1 MLVNLINKT
10 VSNTI
15 LLAHPILVE
24 FGVLTAKF
32 IFRSLTIV
40 SSNVVYNA
48 REHVRVLRTWSDG
61 WPHSRS
67 KTLHQP
73 STNTQY
79 WHHDQEEVCSEEGN
93 TLLGALDP
101 HWVKMHVEF
110 RREVVVH
117 DSIDV
122 LQMVATRILVRLRSF
137 WVRFMPTSTA
147 SSHCLGNSSSL
158 SFDENRA
165 GTLAASHEL
174 RHEHVSRLHF
184 YLLLIITYLKS
195 K

>member
-1 MLVNLINKT
+1 MLVNLINES

-24 FGVLTAKF
+24 FAVLTAKF

-48 REHVRVLRTWSDG
+48 REHVRVLRTSSDG

-67 KTLHQP
+67 HRLHHP

-79 WHHDQEEVCSEEGN
+79 WQYDQEEVYGEEGN

-101 HWVKMHVEF
+101 H
-110 RREVVVH
+110 
-117 DSIDV
+117 
-122 LQMVATRILVRLRSF
+122 
-137 WVRFMPTSTA
+137 
-147 SSHCLGNSSSL
+147 
-158 SFDENRA
+158 
-165 GTLAASHEL
+165 
-174 RHEHVSRLHF
+174 
-184 YLLLIITYLKS
+184 
-195 K
+195 